1 MSNSQRRLE
10 AVKQHISPEEEYR
23 NAIEYAYVNLFNSLN
38 SRIVFIISSPVI
50 SMNEER
56 AKAAFDIRSLTYLL
70 DGGENITL
78 VSIKNKI

>member
-10 AVKQHISPEEEYR
+10 AVKQHISPEQEYR
-23 NAIEYAYVNLFNSLN
+23 NAIEYVYINLFNSLN

-50 SMNEER
+50 SMSEER

-78 VSIKNKI
+78 VSIKNEV